1 MNYEEKIQELTK
13 RIIILEKAEQK
24 RINKRKREIIFQI
37 IKFTLLIL
45 ILLSGYIY
53 INNKPIKPYQERIDY
68 VDKKINNVEN
78 FLDEKWSNII
88 NKYYPFTK

>member
-37 IKFTLLIL
+37 IKFTLLIV

-53 INNKPIKPYQERIDY
+53 INNKLIKPYQERIDY
-68 VDKKINNVEN
+68 VDKKIDDVEN
-78 FLDEKWSNII
+78 FLDEKWVEIL